1 MILSMVLKISV
12 LWIVRYYY
20 WSVIPTESSSESANA
35 FQYSY
40 FVAPS
45 EGIPG
50 YGNPAPD
57 HYLSF
62 INNIAT
68 ITPNRI
74 HADKFLINIVTV

>member
-1 MILSMVLKISV
+1 
-12 LWIVRYYY
+12 
-20 WSVIPTESSSESANA
+20 VIPTETSSESANS

-40 FVAPS
+40 LVAPS

-62 INNIAT
+62 MNNTAI
-68 ITPNRI
+68 ITPNKI
-74 HADKFLINIVTV
+74 YADKFLINIVTV